1 MNTGGDLFNSGTD
14 LGQKLGL
21 SFMNPEVALLQDVV
35 QAHKLQAVLSDLF
48 SGLLCQTMTNNIST
62 LYGIATTADAA

>member
-1 MNTGGDLFNSGTD
+1 
-14 LGQKLGL
+14 
-21 SFMNPEVALLQDVV
+21 MNPEVALVQDVV
-35 QAHKLQAVLSDLF
+35 QAYKLQAVLSDLF

>member
-1 MNTGGDLFNSGTD
+1 
-14 LGQKLGL
+14 
-21 SFMNPEVALLQDVV
+21 MNPEVALLQDVV
-35 QAHKLQAVLSDLF
+35 QAHKLQAVSSDLF